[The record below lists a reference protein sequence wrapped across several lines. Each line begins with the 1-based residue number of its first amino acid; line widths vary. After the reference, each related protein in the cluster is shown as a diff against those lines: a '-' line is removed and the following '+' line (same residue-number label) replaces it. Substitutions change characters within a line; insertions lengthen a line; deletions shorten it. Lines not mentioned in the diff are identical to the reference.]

1 MTENTPSAARQERL
15 ARLVQRL
22 RRQVRGEVQ
31 LVAGMARLLPV
42 DSSDVPAALAMA
54 RELAVPVYMGAGAPG
69 RHRAGGACVAGM
81 PGTVHPAP
89 GSPSVPP
96 SALSV
101 MAEPSDPSAPVASL
115 SGVPG
120 LWIDPSAHLTRAAH
134 FDAARGLIELQPGVR
149 LADINRLLAPHGWWL
164 PFETDTAADVTVG
177 GLAGL
182 DAAAATPAWGT
193 MADRLLAIDAV
204 LDDGTVQRFGPFG
217 ERSRVA
223 LTSGRAGQLVS
234 GLFGVAAQVAT
245 DIHHHWP
252 AGMRVP
258 DGYLLDAFHPRPS
271 RPYTPDGSVNLAHL
285 LAGSAGTL
293 AWSASLHLRLRRRPA
308 VSR

>member
-1 MTENTPSAARQERL
+1 M
-15 ARLVQRL
+15 
-22 RRQVRGEVQ
+22 
-31 LVAGMARLLPV
+31 
-42 DSSDVPAALAMA
+42 
-54 RELAVPVYMGAGAPG
+54 
-69 RHRAGGACVAGM
+69 
-81 PGTVHPAP
+81 
-89 GSPSVPP
+89 
-96 SALSV
+96 
-101 MAEPSDPSAPVASL
+101 
-115 SGVPG
+115 
-120 LWIDPSAHLTRAAH
+120 
-134 FDAARGLIELQPGVR
+134 
-149 LADINRLLAPHGWWL
+149 
-164 PFETDTAADVTVG
+164 TVG

-245 DIHHHWP
+245 DIHQHWP

-271 RPYTPDGSVNLAHL
+271 RPYTPDGSVQS
-285 LAGSAGTL
+285 GPSAR
-293 AWSASLHLRLRRRPA
+293 RLRGNAGLVGQSAPA
-308 VSR
+308 SAAAPGGVPLGTVRVSVGRDRAGAGGTVAAGRAFCWQGARGRGASGR